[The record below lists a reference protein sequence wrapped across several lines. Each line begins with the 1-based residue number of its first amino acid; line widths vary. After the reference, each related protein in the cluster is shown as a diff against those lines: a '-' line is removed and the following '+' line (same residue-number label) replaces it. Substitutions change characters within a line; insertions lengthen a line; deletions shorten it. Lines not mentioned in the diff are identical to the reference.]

1 MFLKYPLG
9 NFSFDLKNI
18 SVALGYGT
26 THKVNNII
34 LQGSFKDRYCNSK
47 LWSPNNKRSRRSFI
61 PTSSAS
67 EVNYHYKKRV
77 GPTPITFHEN
87 EASDFILDDSNKRD
101 FLWTLLRY
109 KATEF
114 RIPSWTGFQI
124 SVSND
129 IPLLKTTVGYLNCI
143 DPSATEMSTIYQ
155 VWSS

>member
-1 MFLKYPLG
+1 MFLKYPLS

-18 SVALGYGT
+18 SVALGYGA

-34 LQGSFKDRYCNSK
+34 LQGSFKDRYCYSK
-47 LWSPNNKRSRRSFI
+47 IWSPKKKRSRSFI
-61 PTSSAS
+61 PTSSSS
-67 EVNYHYKKRV
+67 EVNYHYKKCV

-87 EASDFILDDSNKRD
+87 ETSDFILDGSNKRH

-124 SVSND
+124 SVSSD
-129 IPLLKTTVGYLNCI
+129 IPLLKTTVGYLDCI
-143 DPSATEMSTIYQ
+143 DSSATEMSTIYQ
-155 VWSS
+155 VCSS